1 MSNTWLNVRFGTHH
15 LQILMLRDWRL
26 SNWRRWFRWSHN
38 EYQAAKRDN
47 DPASWRWFE
56 LMECRWPW

>member
-38 EYQAAKRDN
+38 PYQAARRDN
-47 DPASWRWFE
+47 EPTTWRWFE